1 MSCVDRVAK
10 IIWQNDRSGLAG
22 LVAEGIRYVQGKG
35 EEESLSRNGWSG
47 MASLRLMAWYR
58 KIKNRI
64 KNDKTIRKSSDL
76 GALVGQS
83 NADSGALRCSS
94 SVFRSKRLKK
104 TQETQRDSKLWVQ
117 SDRTCFMQTRDSSS
131 SMLSLMSVSHVDWRF
146 WLRGPIWAALLQV
159 PRMRQEALRSFLIV
173 IIHQLCLIN
182 FTVRLK
188 DDNSIYLNKTSVFA
202 WSSSNQ
208 EVGTSNNFVGKL

>member
-1 MSCVDRVAK
+1 MPCVDRVAK

-117 SDRTCFMQTRDSSS
+117 PHLLHANERFIIFDAFANVCITRR
-131 SMLSLMSVSHVDWRF
+131 L
-146 WLRGPIWAALLQV
+146 ALLASRSHLGCSSASTKNA
-159 PRMRQEALRSFLIV
+159 PRSFAIFL
-173 IIHQLCLIN
+173 N
-182 FTVRLK
+182 S
-188 DDNSIYLNKTSVFA
+188 DNPSALPY
-202 WSSSNQ
+202 
-208 EVGTSNNFVGKL
+208 

>member
-76 GALVGQS
+76 GALVRQS

-94 SVFRSKRLKK
+94 SVFFSLSVKAAQKDS
-104 TQETQRDSKLWVQ
+104 RDSK
-117 SDRTCFMQTRDSSS
+117 RFQTLSSKRPH
-131 SMLSLMSVSHVDWRF
+131 LLHANERF
-146 WLRGPIWAALLQV
+146 IIFDAFANVCITRRLALLASRSHLGCSSASTKNA
-159 PRMRQEALRSFLIV
+159 PRSFAIFL
-173 IIHQLCLIN
+173 N
-182 FTVRLK
+182 S
-188 DDNSIYLNKTSVFA
+188 DNPSALPY
-202 WSSSNQ
+202 
-208 EVGTSNNFVGKL
+208 